1 MEANQIETQSFTK
14 QKVKFYSII
23 VASVVAA
30 CVIVYFLIRMFTHKP
45 TMPVDA
51 QATIDSLNKVDI
63 ANIEEQKSIDSAI
76 GRYADVILRIDS
88 SISNLSGQRVT
99 IHNYYYK
106 RAQETNNLQTN
117 QIDSFFKQRY
127 NY

>member
-1 MEANQIETQSFTK
+1 MEANQIEPQSFMK
-14 QKVKFYSII
+14 QKIKFYSII
-23 VASVVAA
+23 VASVIAA
-30 CVIVYFLIRMFTHKP
+30 CIIVYFLIRMLTHKP

-51 QATIDSLNKVDI
+51 QAIVDSLNRVDI
-63 ANIEEQKSIDSAI
+63 TKIEKQKSLDSAI
-76 GRYADVILRIDS
+76 GQYATVLLRIDS
-88 SISNLSGQRVT
+88 SISNITEQRVT

-106 RAQETNNLQTN
+106 RTQETNNLQTT